1 MNEPV
6 TPQGGGLIRL
16 RLDIAYDG
24 RMFVGWAKQRGLRS
38 VQGELERALGHLLGH
53 EVELTCAGRTDAGV
67 HARGQV
73 AHLDTAPDAFTAD
86 LTVSRVNRALPEDIR
101 VLAIATAHPD
111 FDARF
116 SAIWRRYTYR
126 VVDDGI
132 GPMPLERKWTLRH
145 PKRLDDAR
153 MNEAALA
160 LIGEHDFAAFCKPRD
175 FATTIRA
182 IQHLEWTRDSD
193 GCAVMT
199 IQADAFCH
207 SMVRAVVG
215 ALMAVGDGR
224 KPPGWVKEILD
235 AGGRPSGV
243 TVMPPYPLVLEAVGY
258 PSDDE
263 LAQRANETRAIRT
276 REG

>member
-1 MNEPV
+1 MNQPV
-6 TPQGGGLIRL
+6 PGTPGDGLIRL

-24 RMFVGWAKQRGLRS
+24 RQFVGWARQRDLRS
-38 VQGELERALGHLLGH
+38 VQGELERVLGHLVGADA
-53 EVELTCAGRTDAGV
+53 ELTCAGRTDAGV

-73 AHLDTAPDAFTAD
+73 AHVDVPNGTTLE
-86 LTVSRVNRALPEDIR
+86 VQRINRALPEDVR
-101 VLAIATAHPD
+101 VTAITTAHPD

-126 VVDDGI
+126 VCDDAI
-132 GPMPLERKWTLRH
+132 GAMPLERRWTLRH

-153 MNEAALA
+153 MNAAA
-160 LIGEHDFAAFCKPRD
+160 EHLIGEHDFAAFCKPRD
-175 FATTIRA
+175 FATTIRE
-182 IQHLEWTRDSD
+182 IQGLEWTRDPE

-207 SMVRAVVG
+207 SMVRSVVG
-215 ALMAVGDGR
+215 ALIAVGDGR
-224 KPPGWVKEILD
+224 KEPQWVKEILE

-243 TVMPPYPLVLEAVGY
+243 TVMPPHPLVLEAVGY

-263 LAQRANETRAIRT
+263 LAQRQLDTRMLRT
-276 REG
+276 LG

>member
-6 TPQGGGLIRL
+6 AQEGGGLVRL

-24 RMFVGWAKQRGLRS
+24 RLFVGWAKQRDLRS
-38 VQGELERALGHLLGH
+38 IQGELERTLGFLTGH
-53 EVELTCAGRTDAGV
+53 DIELTCAGRTDAGV

-73 AHLDTAPDAFTAD
+73 AHLDVPVG
-86 LTVSRVNRALPEDIR
+86 TVLDVGRVNRALPEDIR
-101 VLAIATAHPD
+101 VTAIRAAHPD

-116 SAIWRRYTYR
+116 SAVWRRYSYR
-126 VVDDGI
+126 VADDAI
-132 GPMPLERKWTLRH
+132 GPMPLERRWTLRH
-145 PKRLDDAR
+145 PKRLNETA
-153 MNEAALA
+153 MNEAAQA

-175 FATTIRA
+175 FATTIRE
-182 IQHLEWTRDSD
+182 IQHLQWERDAA
-193 GCAVMT
+193 GVAVMT

-207 SMVRAVVG
+207 SMVRSVVG

-224 KPPGWVKEILD
+224 RPVSWVKDILD

-243 TVMPPYPLVLEAVGY
+243 TVMPPHPLVLESVGY

-263 LAQRANETRAIRT
+263 LKARQQDTRMLRT
-276 REG
+276 LD